1 MTNPLYQLLNGGKQ
15 PANNPLTMLQRFNEF
30 RQSFTGDPEQMVKQL
45 LQSGRMS
52 QQDFNKLQQMAQE
65 FMKYLPKN

>member
-1 MTNPLYQLLNGGKQ
+1 MPNPLYQLLNGGKQ
-15 PANNPLTMLQRFNEF
+15 PANNPLAMLQRFNEF

-52 QQDFNKLQQMAQE
+52 QQTYAQLSQMASE
-65 FMKYLPKN
+65 FQKLLK

>member
-1 MTNPLYQLLNGGKQ
+1 MPNPLYQLLNGGKQ

-52 QQDFNKLQQMAQE
+52 QQQYAQLSQMASE
-65 FMKYLPKN
+65 FQKLLK

>member
-1 MTNPLYQLLNGGKQ
+1 MPNPLYQLLNGGRQ
-15 PANNPLTMLQRFNEF
+15 PANNPLSMLQRFNEF

-52 QQDFNKLQQMAQE
+52 QQQYAQLSQMASE
-65 FMKYLPKN
+65 FQKLLK

>member
-1 MTNPLYQLLNGGKQ
+1 MPNPLYQLLNGGKQ
-15 PANNPLTMLQRFNEF
+15 PANNPLSMLQRFNEF

-52 QQDFNKLQQMAQE
+52 QQTYAQLSQMASE
-65 FMKYLPKN
+65 FQKLLK